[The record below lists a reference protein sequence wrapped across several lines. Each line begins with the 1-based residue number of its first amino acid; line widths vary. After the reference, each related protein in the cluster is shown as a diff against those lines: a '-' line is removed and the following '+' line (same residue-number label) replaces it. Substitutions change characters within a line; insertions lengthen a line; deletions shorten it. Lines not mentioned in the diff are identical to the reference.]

1 MAESPQSWLR
11 AALRFSLSATSH
23 STVDDAYQNLSA
35 NAQVDEDPGRNPR
48 FKKLFDAV
56 LFSRSLILTYNLVLA
71 VILVSVAVVHW
82 GGKAREARRWRI
94 RAIAA
99 GGSHAADVMRSDRD
113 AGAKIQE
120 AERSSSSSSSSTLEG
135 TATPPDFRKDATYE
149 GERQPL
155 LFRQGQKPYHGGY
168 RLVNNARAWLMY
180 QPRAVPFIKK
190 VLPSNGLT
198 LAILLFVGLNVFYTF
213 YNVEL
218 SVFMLFVFADRAG
231 LMFVANLPILYLFA
245 AKNQPIKLLTGY
257 SYESLNIFH
266 RRLGEVMCVLAL
278 LHSAGMVGVWYTLLR
293 PGGFTFARFIF
304 SKIILLGLGAFFS
317 YELIYFTS
325 LGSFRQRWYELFLVL
340 HVALQAA
347 ALVLLW
353 FHHYDARVY
362 VGVALSVFLVDRL
375 VFRLGL
381 KTTSMRASLTIAED
395 GSTVLLSNNWTV
407 PSTAPW
413 RRLFGQSI
421 KYGWRPTD
429 HVFLTIP
436 SLSHKHIIQAHPFTI
451 ASAAPRSSLA
461 SSNTSSQ
468 PQPHAWLTLLV
479 RAQDGFSRDILNYAK
494 SHTSVV
500 CRLDGPYGSSHALD
514 TLHNS
519 DLSVIVA
526 GGSGIAVAFPIV
538 WELLHPA
545 TATEADIEGSSHNDN
560 KRKVC
565 LIWVVH
571 SRSHL
576 SWLPEERY
584 QELADSGADICIPTP
599 TEESGRPDVG
609 ALVRQKV
616 EVHSGGH
623 GKLKA
628 GVVVSGPDAMNRDV
642 RNACAQMVADG
653 KDVGVEVEK
662 FGW

>member
-1 MAESPQSWLR
+1 MAEPPQSWLR
-11 AALRFSLSATSH
+11 AVLRFSLSATSH
-23 STVDDAYQNLSA
+23 STVDDAYHNLSA
-35 NAQVDEDPGRNPR
+35 DAQVDEDPGRNPR

-56 LFSRSLILTYNLVLA
+56 VFSRSFILTYNVVLA
-71 VILVSVAVVHW
+71 VVLLSVAVVHW
-82 GGKAREARRWRI
+82 GGKAREARQRRI

-99 GGSHAADVMRSDRD
+99 KRSHAADALRLGPEDGGR
-113 AGAKIQE
+113 IQGTE
-120 AERSSSSSSSSTLEG
+120 QSSSSSSSSTLEG
-135 TATPPDFRKDATYE
+135 TATPPAALKDPAYE

-155 LFRQGQKPYHGGY
+155 LFRQGQEPYQGNY
-168 RLVNNARAWLMY
+168 RLVNNARAWLIC
-180 QPRAVPFIKK
+180 QPRAIPFLNK

-198 LAILLFVGLNVFYTF
+198 LAILSFVGLNIFYSF

-218 SVFMLFVFADRAG
+218 SLFMLFVFADRAG
-231 LMFVANLPILYLFA
+231 LVFVANLPILYLFA

-304 SKIILLGLGAFFS
+304 SKIILLGLGAFVS

-340 HVALQAA
+340 HVALQTA

-362 VGVALSVFLVDRL
+362 VGVALSIFLVDRL

-395 GSTVLLSNNWTV
+395 GSTVLLSNNWAV
-407 PSTAPW
+407 PTTAPW

-451 ASAAPRSSLA
+451 ASAAPRSSLT
-461 SSNTSSQ
+461 SSNASSQ
-468 PQPHAWLTLLV
+468 PQPHAWFTLLI
-479 RAQDGFSRDILNYAK
+479 RAQDGFSRDILNYAR
-494 SHTSVV
+494 SHTSVM

-514 TLHNS
+514 TLDNS
-519 DLSVIVA
+519 DLSIIVA

-538 WELLHPA
+538 WELLHPP
-545 TATEADIEGSSHNDN
+545 TTTEADIEGSGRNDN
-560 KRKVC
+560 KMKVC

-576 SWLPEERY
+576 SWLPEERC
-584 QELADSGADICIPTP
+584 QELADSGVDICIPTP

-609 ALVRQKV
+609 ALVRHKV
-616 EVHSGGH
+616 DVHSGGN
-623 GKLKA
+623 GTSKTR
-628 GVVVSGPDAMNRDV
+628 VVASGPDAMNRDV
-642 RNACAQMVADG
+642 RNACAQMVAEGEDIR
-653 KDVGVEVEK
+653 VEVEK